1 MSTRQHGPSASSQSY
16 SDGLQRY
23 WSIWNIKK
31 NCKEAFCR
39 GRASPRKIPGRK
51 LTKQT
56 EKERLNRGSDFENKN
71 PGEEKSKA
79 EEKAFFSESSQNFSK
94 PDYIVGHNANH
105 NNTKSKNQFLDSYKI
120 KNVMEA
126 DINSQRKTR
135 SSTDL
140 QRLNRVIRT
149 ICGTRNGNRRNTPKH
164 TVGSWYYSDTKPGW
178 KYVKKNYRPIPSWT
192 EAKSLNK
199 TFAIEFSHTFEKIAY
214 HGYISFILGSQG
226 WFSPHKSHVT

>member
-1 MSTRQHGPSASSQSY
+1 MAPLQVRNPIATDCKDTGVYEILKKIVKKHFAE
-16 SDGLQRY
+16 DGQALGKYRGENWQNRL
-23 WSIWNIKK
+23 KK
-31 NCKEAFCR
+31 
-39 GRASPRKIPGRK
+39 
-51 LTKQT
+51 
-56 EKERLNRGSDFENKN
+56 RGSIEGVIFENKN
-71 PGEEKSKA
+71 PGEERSKA

-105 NNTKSKNQFLDSYKI
+105 NNTKSKNQFLDSYQI

-140 QRLNRVIRT
+140 RRLNRVIRT
-149 ICGTRNGNRRNTPKH
+149 ICGTWNGNRRNTSKH